1 MASPGDP
8 RSPSPA
14 IMEDLDLLNDLNFN
28 NPYSMDLADADS
40 AAIST
45 AKLFVSDVGALP
57 QNHHQEMS
65 PPDSDP
71 ESSTESTSPSN
82 SGAGTRQS
90 PSGTPPQQ
98 ASIGPDSMAIDNLDD
113 SSLDWNQETYI
124 FGQQDSSKM
133 HDASIMSDDVFNF
146 SAFDSSSNAATNS
159 QNSASITAAQPP
171 SLPAQSTSHKRSRSQ
186 GAGLATACSSS
197 PSAFYG
203 NPITN
208 PMASMQWLH
217 GQNMGFQAPSQ
228 FSLGLLPMAGI
239 AVAPFPL
246 QQQSPQQQSEQ
257 QKQLATK
264 LQPTTSGR
272 FPYNLVIHPAPSK
285 SRVETQ
291 LNIVISMDRLPERV
305 TKLHL
310 PTHSISKP
318 KLLSKPSYIPQPES
332 LELYCMVVCT
342 SVVKNADILR
352 KVLLRAAASGHP
364 DIRDPNTA
372 FAENDENHPKNGGE
386 VHICSGCIQRERK
399 RAARKKNKSVE
410 DDELWSTNETRR
422 IVVFNTFEVIE
433 WSKMEE
439 SEHQGRWQAVIP
451 MRIACYCRHHGEKE
465 GFRVIMTVKDHM
477 GNVLAQTMTENIM
490 ITDDHKTHPV
500 ETSDPNKAAL
510 RAATRVRQTRLRQP
524 GNSRK
529 SISGP
534 PAAKS
539 RPRRGS
545 DDKVDLKPAIS
556 EDPEEPSTKRRKSSG
571 SPKLPMT
578 MAMTP
583 IDTSQAQAQAQT
595 QPQAHLQSHVQAQA
609 VIAPLAPLAAN
620 ISAPAVSGPAIA
632 TPITSHRSSV
642 SPFTPAMQLPYG
654 TDNLTSPVQGLP
666 MHGLSVQ
673 SPINDHS
680 LFSPDSQVGTLDA
693 INMLQFSNSTSSSA
707 RQSRDPSPGLMQ
719 TTRPSLHT
727 SHGMMGMTPV
737 APQATHPYIQK
748 VVPAEGSKC
757 GGSEVTVLGVGFRP
771 GMRVMFGDRESTTTN
786 FWGENT
792 LLCRSPPSRSAGVV
806 RVTVAPEV
814 GIQVPHP
821 QNPQAIFKY
830 LDDDGEQLIRMA
842 LTILN
847 HKMNGKMEDADSVA
861 RRVFNS
867 AGSGLESSDNG
878 NSRHTSNSGGVS
890 YNLNI
895 SDTEAM
901 VMKCLENIDLCTSI
915 HIPQFDLKGP
925 SGQTMLHLSSSLGF
939 DRVVAGLLARGAN
952 PNTRDKAGYTPLHLA
967 ALNNHVEIV
976 RRLIVN
982 RADVMIES
990 GTGYRA
996 ADLTSEGE
1004 ISDVLSPQS
1013 QLRRSVSDLNLSI
1026 ASSEDSI
1033 ESLPRMLI
1041 TQGNSPSEN
1050 PAEQSP
1056 EYSSFE
1062 DDEFYASSLNL
1073 DVNEADV
1080 EDGQAQISS
1089 NTVAATATRLNT
1101 RDLQGGSA
1109 STDSDGQERQAPD
1122 SPGVAAQLTAQL
1134 QQLQQ
1139 TMAEHLPALM
1149 QFRNLTNLPNLPH
1162 LPNLPQIPGFPADYQ
1177 AMRRLGQYLTLSGQR
1192 PEATGTVGDQ
1202 QSTARQNSP
1211 DAPPAYDEI
1220 FPGGDTKA
1228 PRSAEEAAA
1237 RLALQINAA
1246 KESRPATIA
1255 SMEISKEQEVEI
1267 EEIPI
1272 NADDE
1277 QNELATNGKNSD
1289 VLTIGPKNAITKEQ
1303 QMSFLRVY
1311 HAKNTGLGADRN
1323 LWLVWIPLLVLM
1335 IFAMFATTYPHTVG
1349 RLWASAL
1356 DYFGVPQD
1364 SMARDL
1370 GLPVANMLALTKLS
1384 DVLGTAV
1391 AAATSSQATPAAA
1404 VEEAAA
1410 GSVDKFKGSDATGGS
1425 SQTDDR
1431 VVAVPD
1437 NLQHHAVG
1445 VVA

>member
-8 RSPSPA
+8 RSTSPA
-14 IMEDLDLLNDLNFN
+14 IMGDIDLLTDLNFN
-28 NPYSMDLADADS
+28 NPYSMDLTDTDS
-40 AAIST
+40 DPIST
-45 AKLFVSDVGALP
+45 TKLYVSDVGALP
-57 QNHHQEMS
+57 QNHPQEMS

-71 ESSTESTSPSN
+71 ESSTESTSPPN
-82 SGAGTRQS
+82 SGAGARQS
-90 PSGTPPQQ
+90 PTATPPQK
-98 ASIGPDSMAIDNLDD
+98 ATIYPDTMTIDTLDD
-113 SSLDWNQETYI
+113 SSIDWNQETYI
-124 FGQQDSSKM
+124 FGQQNPSKM
-133 HDASIMSDDVFNF
+133 HDPNIMSDDMFNF
-146 SAFDSSSNAATNS
+146 SAFESSSITPNQTS
-159 QNSASITAAQPP
+159 SALPAAQTTHLP
-171 SLPAQSTSHKRSRSQ
+171 SQSTSHKRSRSQ
-186 GAGLATACSSS
+186 GAALATVNSVSRNAL
-197 PSAFYG
+197 YG
-203 NPITN
+203 NSIAN
-208 PMASMQWLH
+208 PMAAMQWLP
-217 GQNMGFQAPSQ
+217 GQNMGFQPPSQ
-228 FSLGLLPMAGI
+228 FSLGLLPMDSMP
-239 AVAPFPL
+239 VTPFSQP
-246 QQQSPQQQSEQ
+246 QQQPSPPQQQSQHQMQ
-257 QKQLATK
+257 QIATK
-264 LQPTTSGR
+264 SRFPASGR
-272 FPYNLVIHPAPSK
+272 FPYHLKIHPAPNK

-291 LNIVISMDRLPERV
+291 LNIVISMDSLPDQV
-305 TKLHL
+305 SKLHL

-318 KLLSKPSYIPQPES
+318 KLLSKPPHVPQPES

-342 SVVKNADILR
+342 SVVRNVDILR
-352 KVLLRAAASGHP
+352 KVLVRAATSGHP
-364 DIRDPNTA
+364 EIRDPNTA
-372 FAENDENHPKNGGE
+372 YAENDDNHPKNGGE

-439 SEHQGRWQAVIP
+439 PEHQGRWQAVIP

-500 ETSDPNKAAL
+500 EPSDSNKGAL
-510 RAATRVRQTRLRQP
+510 RTAGRARQP
-524 GNSRK
+524 RPRQPANNRK
-529 SISGP
+529 STSALPGNKP
-534 PAAKS
+534 VQ
-539 RPRRGS
+539 RRGS
-545 DDKVDLKPAIS
+545 DDNAESKSVPAEDL
-556 EDPEEPSTKRRKSSG
+556 EEPSTKRRKSSG
-571 SPKLPMT
+571 SPKVPMT
-578 MAMTP
+578 MTMTP
-583 IDTSQAQAQAQT
+583 LDTPQAQAQT
-595 QPQAHLQSHVQAQA
+595 QPQAQTQAQ
-609 VIAPLAPLAAN
+609 VQPTITPLAPLTASLPTAA
-620 ISAPAVSGPAIA
+620 VTGPPMA
-632 TPITSHRSSV
+632 TPIASHQSSV
-642 SPFTPAMQLPYG
+642 SPFTPTMQLPYG
-654 TDNLTSPVQGLP
+654 TDNLASPVQGLS

-693 INMLQFSNSTSSSA
+693 INMLQFNNSTTSSA

-719 TTRPSLHT
+719 TPRPAIHA
-727 SHGMMGMTPV
+727 SHAMMGIAPV

-806 RVTVAPEV
+806 RVTVAPEA
-814 GIQVPHP
+814 GSQVPHP

-867 AGSGLESSDNG
+867 AGSGLENSDNG
-878 NSRHTSNSGGVS
+878 GSRHAGGGVS
-890 YNLNI
+890 YNCATLG
-895 SDTEAM
+895 DTETM

-915 HIPQFDLKGP
+915 HIPQFDMKSP
-925 SGQTMLHLSSSLGF
+925 SGQTMLHLASSQGF

-976 RRLIVN
+976 HRLIVN
-982 RADVMIES
+982 RADATIKS
-990 GTGYRA
+990 ASGYRA
-996 ADLTSEGE
+996 VDLTYDEA

-1013 QLRRSVSDLNLSI
+1013 QLRRSVSDLNLTRV
-1026 ASSEDSI
+1026 SSE
-1033 ESLPRMLI
+1033 ESLEPMPRMI
-1041 TQGNSPSEN
+1041 ISRQNTSNKNS
-1050 PAEQSP
+1050 AEISP

-1062 DDEFYASSLNL
+1062 DDEFDASSLDL
-1073 DVNEADV
+1073 DPEERVGEIEEQFEGSGIARLHTR
-1080 EDGQAQISS
+1080 ELSRSS
-1089 NTVAATATRLNT
+1089 T
-1101 RDLQGGSA
+1101 
-1109 STDSDGQERQAPD
+1109 STDDETLEPQAPD

-1192 PEATGTVGDQ
+1192 TDASDVNGDQ
-1202 QSTARQNSP
+1202 QGNTTQVGVE
-1211 DAPPAYDEI
+1211 APPAYDDI
-1220 FPGGDTKA
+1220 FPGSDTKA
-1228 PRSAEEAAA
+1228 PRSAEEAVA
-1237 RLALQINAA
+1237 RLAAQMSA
-1246 KESRPATIA
+1246 KESRAKAVA
-1255 SMEISKEQEVEI
+1255 SMEAVEEEQEVQIHEALTSMAHHH
-1267 EEIPI
+1267 ENQAA
-1272 NADDE
+1272 NA
-1277 QNELATNGKNSD
+1277 KNTD

-1335 IFAMFATTYPHTVG
+1335 SFAMFATTYPHVVA
-1349 RLWASAL
+1349 RLWATAL
-1356 DYFGVPQD
+1356 DFFGVPQD

-1370 GLPVANMLALTKLS
+1370 GLPVANMLTLTKLS

-1391 AAATSSQATPAAA
+1391 AAATASQATQVAA
-1404 VEEAAA
+1404 VADIGKTTGVDADLKQQVDGGDMDSSSVTVPKDLNHHPVDIAA
-1410 GSVDKFKGSDATGGS
+1410 
-1425 SQTDDR
+1425 
-1431 VVAVPD
+1431 
-1437 NLQHHAVG
+1437 
-1445 VVA
+1445 